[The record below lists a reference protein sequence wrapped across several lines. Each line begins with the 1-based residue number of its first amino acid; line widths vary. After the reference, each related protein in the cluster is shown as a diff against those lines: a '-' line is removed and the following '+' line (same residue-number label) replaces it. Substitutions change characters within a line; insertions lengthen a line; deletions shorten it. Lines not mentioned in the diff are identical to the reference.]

1 MLLGGIMTKIGEMYK
16 CEICG
21 NIVSVIDV
29 GGGTLVCCGQEMNL
43 LEVKTEAQEG
53 KEKHVPVLSIDGD
66 KVTVKVGSVEHPM
79 EDNHY
84 IQLIQVVK
92 DGLVIACKRLKP
104 GQKPEATFYLED
116 TEGLKARE
124 LCTIHG
130 LWTN

>member
-1 MLLGGIMTKIGEMYK
+1 
-16 CEICG
+16 
-21 NIVSVIDV
+21 
-29 GGGTLVCCGQEMNL
+29 
-43 LEVKTEAQEG
+43 
-53 KEKHVPVLSIDGD
+53 
-66 KVTVKVGSVEHPM
+66 VKVGSVEHPM